1 MRLNPFDTSNIK
13 VGSAGGGGGGR
24 RAGGVGC
31 GTIVIALIAALVFGV
46 DPMETLSTI
55 EGSSA
60 GGQQTSQSTEMSEQ
74 ELCTQ
79 NAYATET
86 CNALSSLNTTW
97 EQVFAEQGVSGFQ
110 QPSLNFITDAGN
122 FNTGGCGRASSAVG
136 PFYCPA
142 DQTIYIDTSF
152 YQQLAQMA
160 GDGGDFARLYVVA
173 HEYGHHIQTVTGI
186 SAAIRSAQA
195 QNPRQSNQLQ
205 VLMELQADCYAGVW
219 AAKNASLIERGD
231 FEEGMRAAASIGDDT
246 LQRRAGQQIN
256 PHAFTHGTSQQ
267 RMNALKLGF
276 QGDDR
281 QCDAITQIR

>member
-1 MRLNPFDTSNIK
+1 MRLNPFNTSNIK

-31 GTIVIALIAALVFGV
+31 GAIVIALIGAVVFGV
-46 DPMETLSTI
+46 DPMTTLSTL
-55 EGSSA
+55 EGVN
-60 GGQQTSQSTEMSEQ
+60 GGPQSQQASTMSEQ

-86 CNALSSLNTTW
+86 CNALDSLNTTW
-97 EQVFAEQGVSGFQ
+97 SQVFAEQGVQGFQ
-110 QPSLNFITDAGN
+110 QPSLNFIADAGG

-160 GDGGDFARLYVVA
+160 GDSGDFARLYVVA
-173 HEYGHHIQTVTGI
+173 HEYGHHIQTITGI
-186 SAAIRSAQA
+186 SNAIRSAQS
-195 QNPRQSNQLQ
+195 QSPRQSNQLQ

-219 AAKNASLIERGD
+219 AARNANRIERGD

-246 LQRRAGQQIN
+246 LQRRAGQKIN
-256 PHAFTHGTSQQ
+256 PHAFTHGTSDQ
-267 RMNALKLGF
+267 RMSALKLGL

>member
-1 MRLNPFDTSNIK
+1 MRLNPFNTSNIK
-13 VGSAGGGGGGR
+13 VGSAGGGGGGGR

-31 GTIVIALIAALVFGV
+31 GAIVIALIGALVFGV
-46 DPMETLSTI
+46 DPMETLSTL
-55 EGSSA
+55 EGGA
-60 GGQQTSQSTEMSEQ
+60 GGQQTSQNAEMSEQ

-97 EQVFAEQGVSGFQ
+97 ERVFQEQGVRGFQ
-110 QPSLNFITDAGN
+110 QPTLNFIQGGN
-122 FNTGGCGRASSAVG
+122 FNTGGCGRASSAMG

-142 DQTIYIDTSF
+142 DQTIYIDTRF
-152 YQQLAQMA
+152 YDQLAQMA
-160 GDGGDFARLYVVA
+160 GDRGDFARLYVVA

-186 SAAIRSAQA
+186 SDAIRSAQA

-219 AAKNASLIERGD
+219 AGKNADRIERGD
-231 FEEGMRAAASIGDDT
+231 LQEGMRAAASIGDDT
-246 LQRRAGQQIN
+246 LQRNAGQRVD
-256 PHAFTHGTSQQ
+256 PEGFTHGTSDQ
-267 RMNALKLGF
+267 RMKALQLGLR
-276 QGDDR
+276 GDDR